1 MRYSKLWLLPLLLA
15 TMSAAVGGARAD
27 GDRDGG
33 LLHRWFHHHHHPAP
47 RYLPAPGYYQ
57 PPPNYYQPPP
67 VYYPPPP
74 PVYYQSPPPV
84 YYQQPAPYSPYG
96 KHTPA
101 HECSTQAGEC
111 QLPGP
116 EFAGR
121 GCKCFFPGY
130 GNIRGI
136 ATP

>member
-1 MRYSKLWLLPLLLA
+1 MRFSKLWLLPLLLA
-15 TMSAAVGGARAD
+15 VMSAALGGAKAD
-27 GDRDGG
+27 EDGG
-33 LLHRWFHHHHHPAP
+33 SGVLHRWFHHHHPGP

-57 PPPNYYQPPP
+57 PPVTYYQAPPTVYYQPPP
-67 VYYPPPP
+67 PVYEQPPPT
-74 PVYYQSPPPV
+74 YYV
-84 YYQQPAPYSPYG
+84 QPAPYSPYG

-101 HECSTQAGEC
+101 HECRTQAGEC

-121 GCKCFFPGY
+121 GCKCFFQGY